1 MQIKKILIS
10 IILWTLFLFQT
21 GCLGIVAVGAGAG
34 TVMWV
39 KGDMEVTSEKPLEE
53 VFKAVELTCG
63 ELKFSIIRKEQKIFK
78 GTIVAEGDFGRLV
91 FEIRAKSPKVTNIS
105 IRVGALGDKGAS
117 ELIYN
122 KLKPKL

>member
-1 MQIKKILIS
+1 
-10 IILWTLFLFQT
+10 
-21 GCLGIVAVGAGAG
+21 
-34 TVMWV
+34 MWV
-39 KGDMEVTSEKPLEE
+39 KGDMEVTSEKSLEE
-53 VFKAVELTCG
+53 VFKAVEQTCG

-78 GTIVAEGDFGRLV
+78 GTIVAEGDFGRVV
-91 FEIRAKSPKVTNIS
+91 FEIRAKSPKVTNLS